1 MEHSMRSPE
10 YDAFGP
16 WVYEVTS
23 PDEVPP
29 LFRDHP
35 LDLASARLVL
45 KVPRR
50 IARRDA
56 NPAMNLYDHLLVVDA
71 TGLTVL
77 SRRGETH
84 STRHVPPEQVAAVVD
99 SVNLLD
105 ARLAVHLTT
114 RDGAGVA
121 GAGRPAGQNP
131 VVAVRYNGA
140 SHDVVLGLVDQVRG
154 LYRSGPVGSPRVED
168 EPTASASAH
177 GSSRHQ
183 GLALDLADLGDQDVA
198 LVTAYRDLARRE
210 GVELLAAHPRTVV
223 RPLGSGAG
231 GAAAGLAHAAWPMT
245 LHGAVVCRSEDELQL
260 VHRREWWLRGR
271 RPVHSIERTVL
282 PLARVDEV
290 TTGAH
295 PRYADVTVVSV
306 RLGET
311 SLVLPVPAASRAA
324 TQLPEAL
331 RGRAA

>member
-1 MEHSMRSPE
+1 MNHAGANWYATPPPRAPPRAYRQEMEHSMRSPE

-16 WVYEVTS
+16 WVYQVTT

-35 LDLASARLVL
+35 LDLASAQLVL

-56 NPAMNLYDHLLVVDA
+56 NPSMHLYDHLLVVDG

-84 STRHVPPEQVAAVVD
+84 TTRHVPPEQVAAVVD

-114 RDGAGVA
+114 RGGAGAA
-121 GAGRPAGQNP
+121 GPGTPSRQNP

-140 SHDVVLGLVDQVRG
+140 SHDVVLGLVDQIRG
-154 LYRSGPVGSPRVED
+154 LYRSGPAGSTRAEG
-168 EPTASASAH
+168 EPPASASGHA
-177 GSSRHQ
+177 SSGQ
-183 GLALDLADLGDQDVA
+183 GLALDLADLGDLDVA

-210 GVELLAAHPRTVV
+210 EVELLAAHPRTVV
-223 RPLGSGAG
+223 RPRGSGAA

-245 LHGAVVCRSEDELQL
+245 LHG
-260 VHRREWWLRGR
+260 
-271 RPVHSIERTVL
+271 
-282 PLARVDEV
+282 
-290 TTGAH
+290 
-295 PRYADVTVVSV
+295 
-306 RLGET
+306 
-311 SLVLPVPAASRAA
+311 
-324 TQLPEAL
+324 
-331 RGRAA
+331 